1 MSISILLLEHF
12 FTKQIKK
19 STIIQ
24 MTKKIIT
31 SNMSLSVCG
40 ASVVVKAVVVVGG
53 KVVVLVFSVHPMN
66 MLQ

>member
-12 FTKQIKK
+12 FTRQIEK

-24 MTKKIIT
+24 ITKKIIT
-31 SNMSLSVCG
+31 SIMSLSVCG
-40 ASVVVKAVVVVGG
+40 ASVVVKKVVVVVG
-53 KVVVLVFSVHPMN
+53 KVVVFALSVHPMK

>member
-12 FTKQIKK
+12 FTRQIEK

-24 MTKKIIT
+24 ITKKIIT
-31 SNMSLSVCG
+31 STMSLSVCG
-40 ASVVVKAVVVVGG
+40 ASVVVKKVVVVVG
-53 KVVVLVFSVHPMN
+53 KVVVFALSVHPMK